1 MDEIKEKKKPHMQS
15 KIPES
20 EKRRNTENKKKVR
33 KEEKRT
39 RNVKEKTV
47 ENRKN
52 NDGKNDCNWKS
63 KSKEREEKNGTMK

>member
-39 RNVKEKTV
+39 RNVKEKQ
-47 ENRKN
+47 
-52 NDGKNDCNWKS
+52 
-63 KSKEREEKNGTMK
+63 